1 MLLVN
6 NVTSFLNVFGVEE
19 PDLVMTLATM
29 PWKSEDDRDGF
40 INEIVAMN
48 NGQLYK
54 RNLVSVR

>member
-6 NVTSFLNVFGVEE
+6 NITSFLNVFGVEE

-29 PWKSEDDRDGF
+29 PWRSEDDRDGF

>member
-6 NVTSFLNVFGVEE
+6 NITSFLNVFGIEE

-29 PWKSEDDRDGF
+29 PWRSEDDRDGF

>member
-6 NVTSFLNVFGVEE
+6 NITSFLNVFGVEE

-48 NGQLYK
+48 NGELYK

>member
-40 INEIVAMN
+40 INEIVSMN

-54 RNLVSVR
+54 RNLVRVR

>member
-6 NVTSFLNVFGVEE
+6 NITSFLNVFGIEE

-48 NGQLYK
+48 NGELYK

>member
-1 MLLVN
+1 
-6 NVTSFLNVFGVEE
+6 
-19 PDLVMTLATM
+19 MTLATM

>member
-6 NVTSFLNVFGVEE
+6 NITSFLNVFGIEE

-40 INEIVAMN
+40 INEIVSMN
-48 NGQLYK
+48 NGELYK

>member
-6 NVTSFLNVFGVEE
+6 NITSFLNVFGVEE

-29 PWKSEDDRDGF
+29 PWRSEDDRDGF

-48 NGQLYK
+48 NGELYK

>member
-29 PWKSEDDRDGF
+29 PWRSEDDRDGF

>member
-6 NVTSFLNVFGVEE
+6 NITSFLNVFGVEE

>member
-6 NVTSFLNVFGVEE
+6 NITSFLNVFGVEE

-40 INEIVAMN
+40 INEIVSMN
-48 NGQLYK
+48 NGELYK

>member
-40 INEIVAMN
+40 INEIVSMN